1 MTRRPGP
8 RVSLAFI
15 ASHPF
20 GYIEQR
26 AAPAASILGLS
37 MDEGRRL
44 QRITRTA
51 KDPVRLRR
59 AIVVMM
65 SGQGQAV
72 GDIVSLLQ
80 VSDDYVRDVVHA
92 FNERGFDAL
101 NPKWSGDVRGGS
113 VSSSA
118 SGSA

>member
-1 MTRRPGP
+1 MARRPSVFV
-8 RVSLAFI
+8 RT
-15 ASHPF
+15 
-20 GYIEQR
+20 
-26 AAPAASILGLS
+26 LS
-37 MDEGRRL
+37 MDAGRRL

-80 VSDDYVRDVVHA
+80 VSDDYVRDVIHA

-101 NPKWSGDVRGGS
+101 NPNVAGDVRGGS

-118 SGSA
+118 SGSV